1 MSLEITKLT
10 KDDALKVLGVESTA
24 SQEEIKNAYK
34 TLAFT
39 CHPDKTG
46 STLLF
51 QLINNAYQRLKEKP
65 TSSPAKTASENAS
78 ENTKQPAKTVQEILQ
93 DKEFLV
99 EFWQFASA
107 LEFLD
112 TPIHFKGYR
121 FMLTKNI
128 INRLFVRTTWSGM
141 LYVRQYKNLFDYIMH
156 KPISSKKQYISFRN
170 GPQSTW
176 FEKTIRV
183 TGNNSNKRTKFYRVE
198 LAMSVLNTTL
208 QHNGY
213 LSKANKQIS
222 MKYTTTT
229 PEGLNLV
236 LNLRFD

>member
-34 TLAFT
+34 TLAVT

-65 TSSPAKTASENAS
+65 TSPAKTASENTNRPA
-78 ENTKQPAKTVQEILQ
+78 NQPAKTVQEILQ

-99 EFWQFASA
+99 VFLQFASA

-128 INRLFVRTTWSGM
+128 INRLFVRTTWSGL

-156 KPISSKKQYISFRN
+156 KPISSEKQYISFRN

-198 LAMSVLNTTL
+198 LAMSVLNTML

-222 MKYTTTT
+222 MKHTTTT